1 MNRSRLP
8 VFMTVGLFL
17 ALVSTVS
24 WALYS
29 ATAQETATQKLIA
42 DDLALSDLANY
53 KQWTRANEVPLPVT
67 FSLVN
72 VASFAITGS

>member
-8 VFMTVGLFL
+8 LFMTVGLFL

-24 WALYS
+24 WVLFS
-29 ATAQETATQKLIA
+29 AHAQETVTQKLFA
-42 DDLALSDLANY
+42 DDLALRDLANY